1 MIDDDAFP
9 DAARALELAVR
20 LNNLLRA
27 YAEAGRGDGDALR
40 LLLRLQEDLCRAL
53 CGLAA
58 EAAHAGRHDGHE
70 TRHWLGRS
78 RVGDQLLFLIEAV
91 FLLLV
96 HRAEEVAERSYGF
109 IDASLGEN
117 LLGTAREVLR
127 RHDDYGAFVADALR
141 GAEEAV
147 GLDLFVAELRSLP
160 EPRDEFRGE
169 IEGLH
174 AEIGRLRAELAA
186 AEARLGRLRD
196 RTRAARPAGSAG
208 EVVRRVRAA
217 VARRYHPDVVRGDPL
232 ARLVRQEVFKEMQQ
246 LLEEVEA
253 GIGQE

>member
-1 MIDDDAFP
+1 MINDDASP
-9 DAARALELAVR
+9 DAARALELAVH

-27 YAEAGRGDGDALR
+27 YADAGREDGDALR

-58 EAAHAGRHDGHE
+58 EAAQGGGRDARG
-70 TRHWLGRS
+70 TRGWLARS

-117 LLGTAREVLR
+117 LLGTAHEVLR
-127 RHDDYGAFVADALR
+127 RHDDYGAFVADAVR
-141 GAEEAV
+141 DAEAAV

-169 IEGLH
+169 IEKLH
-174 AEIGRLRAELAA
+174 AEVGRLRAELAA
-186 AEARLGRLRD
+186 TEARLGRLRD

-208 EVVRRVRAA
+208 DVVRRVRAA
-217 VARRYHPDVVRGDPL
+217 VARRYHPDAVRGDPL

-253 GIGQE
+253 GVDQE